1 VKHYVFQCRREFLDL
16 HRKKTIASI
25 ALKSYTK
32 FVHVRDNTRQT
43 ATLMKIGHT
52 NGFIRLIATV
62 TCVAFFAGCAT
73 APQTAR
79 GPQYSPTASLM
90 REARSANV
98 PVEKRAADYLQ
109 AAAMTTPLI
118 GTGTETPACE
128 TYNAA
133 CGELT
138 VLLRSGDGGRLWN
151 QPLTLP
157 GNNTTY
163 RLRFE
168 PASNAVWAPNYFT
181 SFVPSAEVREKLIKD
196 PNRQQ
201 GVGGSLV
208 GVRLVNPPE
217 KFAPRRGITAPVTAT
232 LDFHGT
238 DARLALRRPAK
249 QLTAIVEGKTRPL
262 EADFSAPISYYKP
275 PSNLALVGLV
285 GGFEARHYPAQIG
298 LYFLQPYD
306 PDRIPLIF
314 VHGLFSTP
322 WTWVHTINGLQ
333 ADPEIRKHYQFWVF
347 AYPTGYPIL
356 YSALRLR
363 EELARVD
370 QAYPNHKPYLMVG
383 HSMGGMLTHDQV
395 VTLTR
400 DMWEKALGQIAK
412 DVFSKN
418 SSDSVI
424 VRSLTFRSNPRIKR
438 VVFICAPH
446 RGSDMASGGLGRVA
460 ISIINLPG
468 QLTSIMKDALSGAEL
483 IQLTGNAKRLPN
495 SVWGLKPTN
504 PAFPVINAAP
514 ITVPYHSIIGDRGK
528 GDCPNC
534 TDGVV
539 AYWSSHLDGAQ
550 SEQIVPGPHGSCE
563 LPQTIAELDR
573 ILRLNLGLPIPSRT
587 TVAQAAPSG
596 R

>member
-1 VKHYVFQCRREFLDL
+1 MRLEN
-16 HRKKTIASI
+16 A
-25 ALKSYTK
+25 
-32 FVHVRDNTRQT
+32 
-43 ATLMKIGHT
+43 KIS
-52 NGFIRLIATV
+52 IRLIAAV
-62 TCVAFFAGCAT
+62 TCLAVLASCAT

-79 GPQYSPTASLM
+79 GPEYPPTASIM

-109 AAAMTTPLI
+109 AAAMTAPLL
-118 GTGTETPACE
+118 GTGIGTPACE

-138 VLLRSGDGGRLWN
+138 VLLRASEGGRLWN
-151 QPLTLP
+151 QPLTLA
-157 GNNTTY
+157 GNNSTY
-163 RLRFE
+163 HLRME

-181 SFVPSAEVREKLIKD
+181 SFVPSAEIKEKLIKEA
-196 PNRQQ
+196 NRQQ

-232 LDFHGT
+232 LDFSGT
-238 DARLALRRPAK
+238 NASLALRRPAK
-249 QLTAIVEGKTRPL
+249 QLTANVEGKIRPL
-262 EADFSAPISYYKP
+262 AANFSAPISYYPP

-285 GGFEARHYPAQIG
+285 GGFEARHYPAEIG

-306 PDRIPLIF
+306 PDRIPLVF

-322 WTWVHTINGLQ
+322 FTWAHTINGLQ

-363 EELARVD
+363 QELARAD
-370 QAYPNHKPYLMVG
+370 QTYPNHKPYVVVG

-395 VTLTR
+395 ITLTQG
-400 DMWEKALGQIAK
+400 MWEKGMGETARNIFAQ
-412 DVFSKN
+412 N
-418 SSDSVI
+418 SSDSLI
-424 VRSLTFRSNPRIKR
+424 GRATTFRANPRIKR

-446 RGSDMASGGLGRVA
+446 RGSAMASGGLGRFA
-460 ISIINLPG
+460 ISLITLPA
-468 QLTSIMKDALSGAEL
+468 QLATVMKDSLSSGDL
-483 IQLTGNAKRLPN
+483 LQLTGSTKRLPN
-495 SVWGLKPTN
+495 SVWGLKPSN
-504 PAFPVINAAP
+504 PAFPIINSAP
-514 ITVPYHSIIGDRGK
+514 ISVPYHSIIGDRGR
-528 GDCPNC
+528 GDSPNSS
-534 TDGVV
+534 DGVV

-550 SEQIVPGPHGSCE
+550 SECIVPGPHGSCE

-573 ILRLNLGLPIPSRT
+573 ILRLHLGLPTVSRT
-587 TVAQAAPSG
+587 TMAQAA